1 VTDATATTAT
11 TTTGQRPAAWHAD
24 PSGRHQLRWWDGRAW
39 TNQVSDQ
46 GEISIDAP
54 VRRPAGEAE
63 PESEPEPEPQP
74 EAESEPEPQPEAE
87 AVEEQE
93 HLDLESLDPL
103 APAKKPPPELRAST
117 APSAGDDDTPM
128 WRRLLLPGVGL
139 VLVLGSLFWGWHN
152 WSSANEW
159 RDRANTLDAQ
169 IDTRLSN
176 NDALERSISNA
187 ASRGARLQDGQQVLV
202 AFRDATNA
210 TVEQLY
216 ACANALDAMLVE
228 AARGGDPNSVID
240 RAQHACGTA
249 VGNAEVLQG
258 ILEEI
263 TG

>member
-11 TTTGQRPAAWHAD
+11 TTTGQRPAAWHPD
-24 PSGRHQLRWWDGRAW
+24 PSGRHQLRWWDGQAW
-39 TNQVSDQ
+39 TDQVSDR
-46 GEISIDAP
+46 GEVSIDAP
-54 VRRPAGEAE
+54 VRQPVAEAE
-63 PESEPEPEPQP
+63 T
-74 EAESEPEPQPEAE
+74 EAETESQPQPEAE
-87 AVEEQE
+87 AVEEEEQE
-93 HLDLESLDPL
+93 HVDPGSLDPL
-103 APAKKPPPELRAST
+103 ARAKKPPPELRAST
-117 APSAGDDDTPM
+117 LPSADDDDIPM
-128 WRRLLLPGVGL
+128 WRRLLLPGVAL
-139 VLVLGSLFWGWHN
+139 VVVLGSLFWGWHN
-152 WSSANEW
+152 WSSANQW

-202 AFRDATNA
+202 AFRDATDA

>member
-11 TTTGQRPAAWHAD
+11 TTTAQRPAAWHPD
-24 PSGRHQLRWWDGRAW
+24 PSGRHELRWWDGQAW
-39 TNQVSDQ
+39 TDRVSDG
-46 GEISIDAP
+46 GEVSTDAP
-54 VRRPAGEAE
+54 VRQPVAE
-63 PESEPEPEPQP
+63 TDTEPQP
-74 EAESEPEPQPEAE
+74 EAEAVEPQPEAE

-93 HLDLESLDPL
+93 HVDPGSLDPL
-103 APAKKPPPELRAST
+103 ARAKKPPPELRAST
-117 APSAGDDDTPM
+117 APSAGDDDIPM
-128 WRRLLLPGVGL
+128 WRRLLLPGLAL
-139 VLVLGSLFWGWHN
+139 VVVLGSLFWGWHN
-152 WSSANEW
+152 WSSANQW

-202 AFRDATNA
+202 AFRDATDA